1 MGGFFSGKLRVES
14 GKLMGSFAS
23 KHFIRTC
30 LRQNLVIRC
39 AHNNCRPQVPKLS
52 TYHFQL
58 STKKGLA
65 KANPFSLYSCF
76 SIIIHLFDFFEMTVV
91 IFLFYKLFCI
101 KINFGCTVEIRMF
114 VHFLFGELTSIFS
127 V

>member
-76 SIIIHLFDFFEMTVV
+76 SIIIHLFDFFEMTVI
-91 IFLFYKLFCI
+91 IFLFYKLFCV
-101 KINFGCTVEIRMF
+101 KINLCSTVEICMF
-114 VHFLFGELTSIFS
+114 IHFLFGEITRIFS